1 MRVLTDTSQAKP
13 KINKNLFAFRKL
25 LWCHDKRTFYSVF
38 SVDMKRIVSSHFF
51 FTMKVEIGWK
61 AVVLFVS
68 LILSTEVKAR
78 SSISDFVVD
87 SDCHFEYSKS
97 SGEIQSPNFPLDYPV
112 NKVCKWTIIAPI
124 NDHIVLQFISPF
136 SVEPGS
142 TRGVCDRDF
151 VEVFDG
157 PTSRGERYCN
167 SNGRV
172 PEEKIVSNTNVL
184 HVVLKS
190 GNRTKLGRGLFHAKY
205 RRKPCSKILTGSG
218 GSFGS
223 PNFPT
228 LPYPADK
235 ECIWEIEAPK
245 GKVIELYI
253 PYFKMNTDSDCHF
266 DFLNV
271 KDGNNSSSKQLGH
284 FCHAED
290 RKPYPTFPI
299 RSTGSSMY
307 VQFKSLQ
314 GAVSQG
320 YGFHAYYKTVDHCH
334 GSLQGKSVSFTS
346 PGFPGQSGP
355 GEECDWSIEAS
366 PGKSVMLTF
375 QTFDIT
381 KHFNPQS
388 ESGEIC
394 TDNYVKV
401 YDGNND
407 LTLENSLG
415 TYCNAKPVPNVI
427 LSTTNKMFVKLRRTS
442 QNIGKGFYA
451 TYFEVDPYNIY
462 EGCTEKSHDLV
473 FKCRNGRFIQCQWK
487 CDSADDC
494 GDNSDEINCIKA
506 DSVPEKQKRHESI
519 QSYIIIILS
528 ITGSA
533 VAIVCVAFI
542 VDRLRRKRHA
552 HSRNRR
558 GRRRRSRRPRIT
570 LPDEAPLTDDPSTPP
585 PSYEV
590 AVSSVCSM
598 GQFPCAG
605 HSTIVTS
612 HTVAVGS
619 DIVTEIVPN
628 EGGTSTGSLENS
640 VMPELS
646 PEQQS
651 HVSSER
657 PLTTP
662 PQQSNRPNETL
673 NVPEVGFSGVHLNL
687 AAEMTTETGSVEA
700 EGTAIISES
709 PPASDSTPLIS

>member
-1 MRVLTDTSQAKP
+1 MER
-13 KINKNLFAFRKL
+13 I
-25 LWCHDKRTFYSVF
+25 F
-38 SVDMKRIVSSHFF
+38 SRHLCL
-51 FTMKVEIGWK
+51 TMKIEVEWK
-61 AVVLFVS
+61 VVVLFVS
-68 LILSTEVKAR
+68 LILTTEVKAR
-78 SSISDFVVD
+78 SSILDFVVD
-87 SDCHFEYSKS
+87 SDCHFDYSKY
-97 SGEIQSPNFPLDYPV
+97 SGEIQSPNFPLDYPE
-112 NKVCKWTIIAPI
+112 NTICKWTITAPT

-136 SVEPGS
+136 SVERGS
-142 TRGVCDRDF
+142 TPGGVCDRDF

-157 PTSRGERYCN
+157 PTSRGYRYCN
-167 SNGRV
+167 SYGRV
-172 PEEKIVSNTNVL
+172 PEEKIISNTNVL
-184 HVVLKS
+184 HVILKS
-190 GNRTKLGRGLFHAKY
+190 GNGTKLGRGHFHAKY
-205 RRKPCSKILTGSG
+205 RRKPCGRVLTGSG
-218 GSFGS
+218 GTFGS

-235 ECIWEIEAPK
+235 ECIWQIEAPK

-253 PYFKMNTDSDCHF
+253 TYFKMNKDSDCHF

-271 KDGNNSSSKQLGH
+271 RDGKNSSSKQLGH

-299 RSTGSSMY
+299 RSTRSSMY

-346 PGFPGQSGP
+346 PGFPGRSSLGQ
-355 GEECDWSIEAS
+355 ECDWSIEAS

-381 KHFNPQS
+381 KHIDTQS
-388 ESGEIC
+388 DSGEIC
-394 TDNYVKV
+394 ADDYVKV

-407 LTLENSLG
+407 LKLVNSLG
-415 TYCNAKPVPNVI
+415 TYCNAKPVPNMI
-427 LSTTNKMFVKLRRTS
+427 LSTTNRMFVKLRRTS

-494 GDNSDEINCIKA
+494 GDNSDEVNCIKT
-506 DSVPEKQKRHESI
+506 DSVPETKKRHDSI

-558 GRRRRSRRPRIT
+558 GRRRRSRHPRIT
-570 LPDEAPLTDDPSTPP
+570 LPDETPLTDDPSTPP
-585 PSYEV
+585 PPYEI

-598 GQFPCAG
+598 GQFSYPG
-605 HSTIVTS
+605 RGTIVTS

-619 DIVTEIVPN
+619 STVTEIVPN
-628 EGGTSTGSLENS
+628 VAGASTGSLETS
-640 VMPELS
+640 AMQQLD

-651 HVSSER
+651 QVSSER

-662 PQQSNRPNETL
+662 PQQNNLTNETL
-673 NVPEVGFSGVHLNL
+673 NVGFRDLEAEV
-687 AAEMTTETGSVEA
+687 TTETGAVQA
-700 EGTAIISES
+700 EETAIISES
-709 PPASDSTPLIS
+709 LSASDLTSLIS

>member
-1 MRVLTDTSQAKP
+1 M
-13 KINKNLFAFRKL
+13 KIERK
-25 LWCHDKRTFYSVF
+25 
-38 SVDMKRIVSSHFF
+38 I
-51 FTMKVEIGWK
+51 
-61 AVVLFVS
+61 VVLFVF
-68 LILSTEVKAR
+68 LILTTEVKAR
-78 SSISDFVVD
+78 SSILDFVAD
-87 SDCHFEYSKS
+87 SDCQFDYSKS
-97 SGEIQSPNFPLDYPV
+97 SGEIQSPNFPLDYPK
-112 NKVCKWTIIAPI
+112 NKICKWTITAPT

-136 SVEPGS
+136 SVERGS
-142 TRGVCDRDF
+142 VAGGGCDRDF

-157 PTSRGERYCN
+157 STSRGHRYCN
-167 SNGRV
+167 SYGRY

-184 HVVLKS
+184 NVILKS
-190 GNRTKLGRGLFHAKY
+190 GNETKLGRALFRAKY
-205 RRKPCSKILTGSG
+205 TRKPCGRILTGTG

-223 PNFPT
+223 PNFPS

-235 ECIWEIEAPK
+235 NCIWQIEAPK

-253 PYFKMNTDSDCHF
+253 PYFKMNKYSDCHF

-271 KDGNNSSSKQLGH
+271 KDGKNSSSKQLGH
-284 FCHAED
+284 FCHAAD
-290 RKPYPTFPI
+290 HKPYPTYPI
-299 RSTGSSMY
+299 RSTGNNMY

-314 GAVSQG
+314 GAVSQE

-346 PGFPGQSGP
+346 PGFPGRSGL
-355 GEECDWSIEAS
+355 GQECDWSIEAT

-375 QTFDIT
+375 QTFDIA
-381 KHFNPQS
+381 KHFDLHS
-388 ESGEIC
+388 EGGEIC
-394 TDNYVKV
+394 TDNYVKI

-407 LTLENSLG
+407 LKLANSLG

-442 QNIGKGFYA
+442 QDIGKGFYA

-462 EGCTEKSHDLV
+462 EGCTEKSHNLV

-494 GDNSDEINCIKA
+494 GDNSDEINCIKTGSA
-506 DSVPEKQKRHESI
+506 PETKKKHESI

-542 VDRLRRKRHA
+542 VDRLRRKRHT

-570 LPDEAPLTDDPSTPP
+570 LPDETPLTDDPSTPP
-585 PSYEV
+585 PPYEF
-590 AVSSVCSM
+590 AVSPVCNI

-605 HSTIVTS
+605 HCTTVTS
-612 HTVAVGS
+612 HTVAVGDS
-619 DIVTEIVPN
+619 MVTEIVPN
-628 EGGTSTGSLENS
+628 TVGTSTGSLETS
-640 VMPELS
+640 TPQHLE

-651 HVSSER
+651 LENSER
-657 PLTTP
+657 LSTTP
-662 PQQSNRPNETL
+662 PQQNNRTDETL
-673 NVPEVGFSGVHLNL
+673 NVVFTDV
-687 AAEMTTETGSVEA
+687 AAEVTTETESAEA
-700 EGTAIISES
+700 EGTAVISES
-709 PPASDSTPLIS
+709 SPTSDSAPLIS